1 MMRSKWAKSRARAA
15 RSQEEVMLLKEE
27 MRRTLE
33 SLAWEAEEWKKRAVK
48 RAEQATLEDGLKDGL
63 RAYAMRQSNIQ
74 ISLAA
79 HFRSLWEAPLKDRSE
94 NIDST
99 TPPTAANTNT
109 ANELNAADEVN
120 DDEDEDEGLGSDAR
134 EHDSYNPEE
143 DL

>member
-1 MMRSKWAKSRARAA
+1 
-15 RSQEEVMLLKEE
+15 MLLKEE
-27 MRRTLE
+27 MRCTLE

-48 RAEQATLEDGLKDGL
+48 HAEQAMLKDGLKDGL
-63 RAYAMRQSNIQ
+63 QVYAMRQSNIQ

-79 HFRSLWEAPLKDRSE
+79 HFHSLWEAPLEDRSE

-99 TPPTAANTNT
+99 TPPTANNTNT
-109 ANELNAADEVN
+109 ANELNAANEVN